1 METFSRAR
9 GFVRHPDFEKE
20 RVKSLVSLDA
30 ELRNGMIDPPLVP
43 LLEGFSKI
51 PYCFTIQSCYGHFI
65 HEQQL
70 DEHNLL
76 PLAGYAGDIQ
86 RVKYRIAYLA
96 LCIRETGPGREL
108 YCDLERITRIDPGYI
123 QFGSPDWFWERHV
136 NSFALQV
143 EPGRFITKDSVE
155 LSFDEALHVEKIR
168 DIFFDE
174 LFRIM
179 TRHVPGTA
187 PVRKSE

>member
-9 GFVRHPDFEKE
+9 DFIRHPAFEKE
-20 RVKSLVSLDA
+20 REQSLVSLDA
-30 ELRNGMIDPPLVP
+30 EIRNGMIDPPLVP

-51 PYCFTIQSCYGHFI
+51 PYCFTIQCCYGHFI
-65 HEQQL
+65 HEQQP

-76 PLAGYAGDIQ
+76 PLAGYAGDIR

-108 YCDLERITRIDPGYI
+108 CRDLERITRIDPAYI

-143 EPGRFITKDSVE
+143 EPERFIMKDSVE
-155 LSFDEALHVEKIR
+155 LSFDEALHVEELR
-168 DIFFDE
+168 DIFFEE
-174 LFRIM
+174 LFRI
-179 TRHVPGTA
+179 RSDHAQGTIA
-187 PVRKSE
+187 V